1 LSGWSRSLAWLSG
14 EEGVVIGV
22 EQWAEVR
29 RLYFVEKRSKR
40 AIHRLTG
47 LHRDTITRALRS
59 EAPPRYVRS
68 PAGSKLDPFKEWICE
83 QLRAEPTI
91 QSQRLRE
98 LAGELGYTGGK
109 SIFDEHVRE
118 VRPRFLV
125 RRTFQRTLYRPGQ
138 LVQCDLWEPREPIP
152 VGYGQTRRGWV
163 VTVELCWSRV
173 VAGSLIFSKEP
184 PDVRC
189 PRSSSGIARE
199 RFTPAAAARPT
210 RSPPSAAS
218 SASAG

>member
-22 EQWAEVR
+22 EQWAEIR

-47 LHRDTITRALRS
+47 LHRDTIRRALGS
-59 EAPPRYVRS
+59 EAPPRYER
-68 PAGSKLDPFKEWICE
+68 PAVGSRLDPFKEWICE
-83 QLRAEPTI
+83 QLRAEPTL

-98 LAGELGYTGGK
+98 LASELGYSGGK
-109 SIFDEHVRE
+109 SIFDDYVRE

-125 RRTFQRTLYRPGQ
+125 RRTFQRTLYRPGE
-138 LVQCDLWEPREPIP
+138 LVQCDLWEPRELIP
-152 VGYGQTRRGWV
+152 VGYGQARRGWV

-173 VAGSLIFSKEP
+173 LAGTLVFSKEP
-184 PDVRC
+184 PDVLWGLR
-189 PRSSSGIARE
+189 RSLE
-199 RFTPAAAARPT
+199 RIGVLRRVDDKQVLRLMRRTWRPA
-210 RSPPSAAS
+210 
-218 SASAG
+218 